1 MEIIETQ
8 QEIPKILL
16 MLGFHTLNQLLRTDT
31 FLLGAQ
37 HDRCAVGVVRPGP
50 GAIMAAQPL
59 ETHPD
64 ISLNVFNHM
73 AQVNRTIGIG
83 QSAGYQYFAGNF
95 RVCLG
100 VIHNAWIT
108 I

>member
-1 MEIIETQ
+1 MVRQDCGSCHGLRLTGG
-8 QEIPKILL
+8 
-16 MLGFHTLNQLLRTDT
+16 LGPPLTRD
-31 FLLGAQ
+31 
-37 HDRCAVGVVRPGP
+37 V
-50 GAIMAAQPL
+50 MAAQPL